1 AVVRRHQQR
10 VVFRVRGER
19 AQEVVIGSAQAL
31 GDRLIVRGELREGD
45 QVVIDP
51 ALPVSDG
58 ARVRIEPL

>member
-1 AVVRRHQQR
+1 M
-10 VVFRVRGER
+10 
-19 AQEVVIGSAQAL
+19 GSAQVL

-51 ALPVSDG
+51 PAPVSDG